1 MPDSQAGNFRSLE
14 LRTFSA
20 SNNEQGNSP
29 NQRKTAKD
37 RRDRNM
43 LLLVRGGMDG
53 PEIENFF
60 SMGIIESLIREARPP
75 RTINRIPTQMIGFI
89 SMARG

>member
-1 MPDSQAGNFRSLE
+1 MLPDSQAGNFRSLE

-29 NQRKTAKD
+29 NQRETAKD

-43 LLLVRGGMDG
+43 LLLVRGGVDG

-60 SMGIIESLIREARPP
+60 LMGIIEPLIRKGQAAQ
-75 RTINRIPTQMIGFI
+75 NN
-89 SMARG
+89 

>member
-1 MPDSQAGNFRSLE
+1 LPDSQAGKFRSLE
-14 LRTFSA
+14 LRSFLA
-20 SNNEQGNSP
+20 SHDQQRNSSG
-29 NQRKTAKD
+29 QRQSSED

-60 SMGIIESLIREARPP
+60 SMGIIESLIREGQAAK
-75 RTINRIPTQMIGFI
+75 NNQ
-89 SMARG
+89 

>member
-14 LRTFSA
+14 LRTFPA

-29 NQRKTAKD
+29 NQRETAKD

-43 LLLVRGGMDG
+43 LLLFRSGVDG

-60 SMGIIESLIREARPP
+60 LMGIIESLIRKGQAAQ
-75 RTINRIPTQMIGFI
+75 NN
-89 SMARG
+89 